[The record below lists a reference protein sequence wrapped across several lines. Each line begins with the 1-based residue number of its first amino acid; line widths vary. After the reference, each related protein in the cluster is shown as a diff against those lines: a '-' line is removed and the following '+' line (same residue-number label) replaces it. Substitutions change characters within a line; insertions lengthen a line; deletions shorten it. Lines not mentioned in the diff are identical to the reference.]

1 MTEEEKPTEEIEKKE
16 EESEDE
22 GSKEESKEEVVQVV
36 QEEPPKEEPP
46 KEEAPKE
53 EPPKEESPKEE
64 PPKEEEPKEEVVQV
78 VQEEPPKEEPP
89 KEEPPKEEPPKEEPP
104 KEESPKEEEP
114 KEEVVQ
120 VVQEESPKEEVVQQ
134 EAPKQEPKR
143 YTRTSTKRRKS
154 LYEGFEDKQ
163 ELFRPEY
170 HFDDKD
176 PVKEKMW
183 ELMDAYLPRDKLS
196 IQRSIVNH
204 IEYTLAR
211 TRFQIDEN
219 YIFQGTALSVRDRL
233 LEQWNDTQMYMRIN
247 NPKKIYYLSIEF
259 LLGRLLQNALVN
271 LELEDRYRDALM
283 DFGVKLEEVYES
295 ENDPA
300 LGNGGLGRL
309 AACYID
315 SLATLNYPA
324 WGYGIRYEYGIF
336 KQVIENFEQKE
347 LPDYWLTKGNPWE
360 VIKLDL
366 QFKVRFYGYCKD
378 EYRNGKK
385 IRVWKG
391 GQEVLAI
398 AHDTAV
404 PGFQTF
410 NCNTLRLWKAYPS
423 EEFNFDEFNKGD
435 HQGALESKD
444 QASYISAV
452 LYPNDSTL
460 SGKELRL
467 KQEYFFSCASIQNIV
482 RRFRRTKLPWN
493 EFPNNNTVQLNDT
506 HPTIAL
512 VELLRILIDEYEL
525 GYREAFDIVVRT
537 FNYTNHTVLPEALE
551 KWGVDIFERILPRH
565 LELIYLI
572 NYYFMEECKKRFGK
586 DWGKIARL
594 SIIEESSPKQIRMA
608 NLCVVASSHVNG
620 VAKIHSGLVKT
631 MLFKDFADLWPNKFT
646 NVTNGVTPRRWI
658 HCEFPELSALLTE
671 YNGGKNDWLAEL
683 DLLEEIPPKLEKEG
697 KFPEFIEKFKAAKL
711 KAKLRLK
718 EFVKKHCNIDVD
730 ETFMFDIMVK
740 RIHEYKRQFMNCLYC
755 IRRYLDI
762 KKMSPQD
769 REKVN
774 KRVTFFGGK
783 AAPGYALAKNVIKL
797 INMVAN
803 TVNHDNDVNKYYK
816 VVFLPDYKVSS
827 AQIIIPA
834 ADINQQIST
843 AGTEAS
849 GTSCMKFVMTGS
861 LIIGTRD
868 GANIEIADNI
878 GEDHIFYFGKNV
890 HEVEKVRKEI
900 AAGRRNYVGSRLK
913 ECLDAI
919 LNNRFGNTK
928 FMHNYINTLVDGGDF
943 YLACHD
949 FYDYM
954 AAQQRVDEEY
964 KKPDVWYKKC
974 VESICKMGFFS
985 SDRAIQTYAEDIW
998 KIQPLEVPKPSITKS
1013 GHFVS
1018 TGNLKSLDE

>member
-1 MTEEEKPTEEIEKKE
+1 MSDEPQTKVEEENKDEDAKSQSSQSSKSEEEEKLFEEKKDEEKKE
-16 EESEDE
+16 EEGKKYSRPI
-22 GSKEESKEEVVQVV
+22 V
-36 QEEPPKEEPP
+36 
-46 KEEAPKE
+46 
-53 EPPKEESPKEE
+53 
-64 PPKEEEPKEEVVQV
+64 
-78 VQEEPPKEEPP
+78 
-89 KEEPPKEEPPKEEPP
+89 
-104 KEESPKEEEP
+104 
-114 KEEVVQ
+114 
-120 VVQEESPKEEVVQQ
+120 
-134 EAPKQEPKR
+134 
-143 YTRTSTKRRKS
+143 KRRKS
-154 LYEGFEDKQ
+154 LYEGFDEKQ
-163 ELFRPEY
+163 EFFRPEY
-170 HFDDKD
+170 HFDSKD

-196 IQRSIVNH
+196 IQKSIVTH

-211 TRFQIDEN
+211 TRFEIDDN

-233 LEQWNDTQMYMRIN
+233 LEQWNDTQMYIRIN

-283 DFGVKLEEVYES
+283 DFGVKLEEIYDC

-360 VIKLDL
+360 IIKLDL

-378 EYRNGKK
+378 DYRNGKK
-385 IRVWKG
+385 VRVWRG

-410 NCNTLRLWKAYPS
+410 NCNTLRLWKAFPS
-423 EEFNFDEFNKGD
+423 EEFNFDEFNRGE
-435 HQGALESKD
+435 HQSALEGKD

-482 RRFRRTKLPWN
+482 NRFRRTKAPWSD
-493 EFPNNNTVQLNDT
+493 FPKYNTVQLNDT

-525 GYREAFDIVVRT
+525 EYKQAFDIVLRT

-551 KWGVDIFERILPRH
+551 KWGVDIFERLLPRH

-572 NYYFMEECKKRFGK
+572 NFYFMEECKKKFHE
-586 DWGKIARL
+586 DWDKIGRL
-594 SIIEESSPKQIRMA
+594 SIIEESYPKQIRMA

-646 NVTNGVTPRRWI
+646 NVTNGVTPRRWV

-671 YNGGKNDWLAEL
+671 YNNGKNEWLAEL
-683 DLLEEIPPKLEKEG
+683 DLLEDVLDKVQKEG
-697 KFPEFIEKFKAAKL
+697 KLNEFIDKFKAAKL

-718 EFVKKHCNIDVD
+718 EFVKTHCHIDID

-762 KKMSPQD
+762 KKMSPGD

-783 AAPGYALAKNVIKL
+783 SAPGYALAKNIIKL

-803 TVNHDNDVNKYYK
+803 TVNNDSDVNKYYK
-816 VVFLPDYKVSS
+816 VIFLPDYKVSS

-890 HEVEKVRKEI
+890 HEVERIRKEI
-900 AAGRRNYVGSRLK
+900 AGGRRGYVGSRLQ
-913 ECLDAI
+913 ECFDAI

-928 FMHNYINTLVDGGDF
+928 FMHDYVNGLINGGDF

-954 AAQQRVDEEY
+954 EAQKRVDEEY
-964 KKPDVWYKKC
+964 QKPDVWYKKC
-974 VESICKMGFFS
+974 VEAICKMGFFS
-985 SDRAIQTYAEDIW
+985 SDRAIQTYANEIWDI
-998 KIQPLEVPKPSITKS
+998 KPLEVPKPSITKS

-1018 TGNLKSLDE
+1018 TGDLKNLDKK

>member
-1 MTEEEKPTEEIEKKE
+1 MSDEPQTKVEEENKDEDAKSQSSQSSKSEEEEKLFEEKKDEEKKE
-16 EESEDE
+16 EEGKKYSR
-22 GSKEESKEEVVQVV
+22 
-36 QEEPPKEEPP
+36 PIL
-46 KEEAPKE
+46 
-53 EPPKEESPKEE
+53 
-64 PPKEEEPKEEVVQV
+64 
-78 VQEEPPKEEPP
+78 
-89 KEEPPKEEPPKEEPP
+89 
-104 KEESPKEEEP
+104 
-114 KEEVVQ
+114 
-120 VVQEESPKEEVVQQ
+120 
-134 EAPKQEPKR
+134 
-143 YTRTSTKRRKS
+143 KRRKS
-154 LYEGFEDKQ
+154 LYEGFDEKQ
-163 ELFRPEY
+163 EFFRPEY
-170 HFDDKD
+170 HFDSKD

-196 IQRSIVNH
+196 IQKSIVTH

-211 TRFQIDEN
+211 TRFEIDDN

-233 LEQWNDTQMYMRIN
+233 LEQWNDTQMYIRIN

-283 DFGVKLEEVYES
+283 DFGVKLEEIYDC

-360 VIKLDL
+360 IIKLDL

-378 EYRNGKK
+378 DYRNGKK
-385 IRVWKG
+385 VRVWRG

-410 NCNTLRLWKAYPS
+410 NCNTLRLWKAFPS
-423 EEFNFDEFNKGD
+423 EEFNFDEFNRGE
-435 HQGALESKD
+435 HQSALEGKD

-482 RRFRRTKLPWN
+482 NRFRRTKAPWSD
-493 EFPNNNTVQLNDT
+493 FPKYNTVQLNDT

-525 GYREAFDIVVRT
+525 EYKQAFDIVLRT

-551 KWGVDIFERILPRH
+551 KWGVDIFERLLPRH

-572 NYYFMEECKKRFGK
+572 NFYFMEECKKKFHE
-586 DWGKIARL
+586 DWDKIGRL
-594 SIIEESSPKQIRMA
+594 SIIEESYPKQIRMA

-646 NVTNGVTPRRWI
+646 NVTNGVTPRRWV

-671 YNGGKNDWLAEL
+671 YNNGKNEWLAEL
-683 DLLEEIPPKLEKEG
+683 DLLEDVLDKVQKEG
-697 KFPEFIEKFKAAKL
+697 KLNEFIDKFKAAKL

-718 EFVKKHCNIDVD
+718 EFVKTHCHIDID

-762 KKMSPQD
+762 KKMSPGE

-783 AAPGYALAKNVIKL
+783 SAPGYALAKNIIKL

-803 TVNHDNDVNKYYK
+803 TVNNDSDVNKYYK
-816 VVFLPDYKVSS
+816 VIFLPDYKVSS

-890 HEVEKVRKEI
+890 HEVERIRKEI
-900 AAGRRNYVGSRLK
+900 ADGRRGYVGSRLQ
-913 ECLDAI
+913 ECFDAI

-928 FMHNYINTLVDGGDF
+928 FMHDYINGLINGGDF

-954 AAQQRVDEEY
+954 EAQKRVDEEY
-964 KKPDVWYKKC
+964 QKPDVWYKKC
-974 VESICKMGFFS
+974 VEAICKMGFFS
-985 SDRAIQTYAEDIW
+985 SDRAIQTYANEIWDI
-998 KIQPLEVPKPSITKS
+998 KPLEVPKPSITKS

-1018 TGNLKSLDE
+1018 TGDLKNLDKK

>member
-1 MTEEEKPTEEIEKKE
+1 MSDEPQTKVEEENKDEDAKSQSSQSSKSEEEEKLFEEKKDEEKKE
-16 EESEDE
+16 EEGKKYSRPI
-22 GSKEESKEEVVQVV
+22 V
-36 QEEPPKEEPP
+36 
-46 KEEAPKE
+46 
-53 EPPKEESPKEE
+53 
-64 PPKEEEPKEEVVQV
+64 
-78 VQEEPPKEEPP
+78 
-89 KEEPPKEEPPKEEPP
+89 
-104 KEESPKEEEP
+104 
-114 KEEVVQ
+114 
-120 VVQEESPKEEVVQQ
+120 
-134 EAPKQEPKR
+134 
-143 YTRTSTKRRKS
+143 KRRKS
-154 LYEGFEDKQ
+154 LYEGFDEKQ
-163 ELFRPEY
+163 EFFRPEY
-170 HFDDKD
+170 HFDSKD

-196 IQRSIVNH
+196 IQKSIVTH

-211 TRFQIDEN
+211 TRFEIDDN

-233 LEQWNDTQMYMRIN
+233 LEQWNDTQMYIRIN

-283 DFGVKLEEVYES
+283 DFGVKLEEIYDC

-360 VIKLDL
+360 IIKLDL

-378 EYRNGKK
+378 DYRNGKK
-385 IRVWKG
+385 VRVWRG

-410 NCNTLRLWKAYPS
+410 NCNTLRLWKAFPS
-423 EEFNFDEFNKGD
+423 EEFNFDEFNRGE
-435 HQGALESKD
+435 HQSALEGKD

-482 RRFRRTKLPWN
+482 NRFRRTKAPWSD
-493 EFPNNNTVQLNDT
+493 FPKYNTVQLNDT

-525 GYREAFDIVVRT
+525 EYKQAFDIVLRT

-551 KWGVDIFERILPRH
+551 KWGVDIFERLLPRH

-572 NYYFMEECKKRFGK
+572 NFYFMEECKKKFHE
-586 DWGKIARL
+586 DWDKIGRL
-594 SIIEESSPKQIRMA
+594 SIIEESYPKQIRMA

-646 NVTNGVTPRRWI
+646 NVTNGVTPRRWV

-671 YNGGKNDWLAEL
+671 YNNGKNEWLAEL
-683 DLLEEIPPKLEKEG
+683 DLLEDVLDKVQKEG
-697 KFPEFIEKFKAAKL
+697 KLNEFIDKFKAAKL

-718 EFVKKHCNIDVD
+718 EFVKTHCHIDID

-762 KKMSPQD
+762 KKMSPGE

-783 AAPGYALAKNVIKL
+783 SAPGYALAKNIIKL

-803 TVNHDNDVNKYYK
+803 TVNNDSDVNKYYK
-816 VVFLPDYKVSS
+816 VIFLPDYKVSS

-890 HEVEKVRKEI
+890 HEVERIRKEI
-900 AAGRRNYVGSRLK
+900 AGGRRGYVGSRLQ
-913 ECLDAI
+913 ECFDAI

-928 FMHNYINTLVDGGDF
+928 FMHDYVNGLINGGDF

-954 AAQQRVDEEY
+954 EAQKRVDEEY
-964 KKPDVWYKKC
+964 QKPDVWYKKC
-974 VESICKMGFFS
+974 VEAICKMGFFS
-985 SDRAIQTYAEDIW
+985 SDRAIQTYANEIWDI
-998 KIQPLEVPKPSITKS
+998 KPLEVPKPSITKS

-1018 TGNLKSLDE
+1018 TGDLKNLDKK